1 MDNMPHPL
9 SEAQQQ
15 RVRELVV
22 LSELARGT
30 LHEYE
35 GAQR

>member
-9 SEAQQQ
+9 SEAQQN

-22 LSELARGT
+22 LSKLVRGT
-30 LHEYE
+30 LREYK
-35 GAQR
+35 GA